1 MGKNHFGSP
10 PKQSDVVTEFEII
23 AAFVA
28 DTCHDL
34 MKRSDD
40 PRTITGITTGFE
52 DLDQLTNGLQRG
64 NLIVVGGRPCMGK
77 SAFAINLAVNA
88 ATKQFSVA
96 IFITD
101 MPAKQVAMRKLEE
114 ETRGEISHLHRG
126 NLFIDESPESLS
138 GIQSMCHCLKYGEL
152 GLDLLVV
159 DDLQSLAE
167 RIGIKKSAKGI
178 STIIHALKTMAQ
190 ELGIA
195 VLVTSQLKRALDYRA
210 DKRPVISDLYAA
222 SIIEQKTD
230 VIIFLYRDEVYNR
243 KPDNEGL
250 AEIIVARQNHR
261 EPGRVHLTFE
271 ENLSRFKN
279 ISAFYLPERSYTE

>member
-1 MGKNHFGSP
+1 MGKNNFGPP

-77 SAFAINLAVNA
+77 STFAINLAVNA
-88 ATKQFSVA
+88 IKGKYSVA
-96 IFITD
+96 LLTAN
-101 MPAKQVAMRKLEE
+101 MPVQQVSQRILTLE
-114 ETRGEISHLHRG
+114 TILEIDQLLRE
-126 NLFIDESPESLS
+126 NLTIDESPKFLS
-138 GIQSMCHCLKYGEL
+138 GIQSICYHLKHGNP
-152 GLDLLVV
+152 GLDLLVL
-159 DDLQSLAE
+159 DDLQSLAD
-167 RIGIKKSAKGI
+167 RVGIKQSAKGI
-178 STIIHALKTMAQ
+178 STIICALKTMAQ

-195 VLVTSQLKRALDYRA
+195 VVVTSQLKRALDYRA

-222 SIIEQKTD
+222 SIIEQEAD
-230 VIIFLYRDEVYNR
+230 AIMFLYRDEVYNR
-243 KPDNEGL
+243 KPDHEGL
-250 AEIIVARQNHR
+250 AEIIVVRQNHG

-271 ENLSRFKN
+271 VNSGRFNN
-279 ISAFYLPERSYTE
+279 ISAFYLPERSTE